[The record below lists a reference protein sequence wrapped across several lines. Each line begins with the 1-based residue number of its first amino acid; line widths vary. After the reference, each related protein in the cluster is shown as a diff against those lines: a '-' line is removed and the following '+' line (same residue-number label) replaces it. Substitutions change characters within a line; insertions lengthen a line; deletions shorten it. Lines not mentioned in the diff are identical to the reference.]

1 VIGPC
6 GLRPLDSRLDA
17 SQAPAPRRMLG
28 AMPKWLWVSMPVLL
42 ATAGIAWL
50 QLRRRAL
57 SRHAMNVWFGL
68 LLLAYVLTT
77 ASLGIFWVANQQ
89 LPAFE
94 WHYLFG
100 YATLL
105 LLALHLAFNFHI
117 VWHHLRRPHDA
128 SAQPPQAALAAGRR
142 PFIGALGLLGTAA
155 ASGLAFV
162 FGLRHGRTELRFDAT
177 AAVAGG
183 APALTMVEDFHAFSS
198 HSRAGVLRRAPS
210 ADLGDPPPA
219 FKRYAGAPRVTLPPA
234 AAAARVNGLQI
245 AALGTVLWHTAG
257 VSERRGG
264 IALRTSPSAGALF
277 ATELYVVASAVDRLA
292 AGLWHYDADANALEN
307 LRSGALAVGALGLG
321 SDHVPGDV
329 SALVVATAV
338 FARTA
343 HKYRDRTYRYVLV
356 DLGHALENLR
366 VAAEQVGVRA
376 ELVARFDEARAAAT
390 LGVDQS
396 QEGVL
401 AVALLRRQ
409 QAAPTAPAHRDAAAP
424 TWQAAAVSA
433 TDSAPLS
440 LTEAMHQASSLRTAV
455 PKTGA
460 PTTPATTPAQPAT
473 RTHALPPPPTMRVDW
488 LEVIAKRRSRR
499 RFAGR
504 ALSLEDLSFVLA
516 QMAQPAGLL
525 SSAVRI
531 DVVTPAVHG
540 LEPGAWRYDAAAHA
554 LRLRMQHGDAL
565 RRRARAAALDQD
577 VIGDAAA
584 VFALS
589 IDRATFA
596 ADASGPARGYRHA
609 LIEAGLVGERVYLA
623 AGARGLAACAVGAFY
638 DDEAAALV
646 GIDPAQEWVI
656 HFAAL
661 GVPA

>member
-1 VIGPC
+1 
-6 GLRPLDSRLDA
+6 
-17 SQAPAPRRMLG
+17 MLG
-28 AMPKWLWVSMPVLL
+28 TMPKWLWVSIPVLL

-50 QLRRRAL
+50 QLRRRPL
-57 SRHAMNVWFGL
+57 SRHAMNVWFSML
-68 LLLAYVLTT
+68 LMGYVLTT

-89 LPAFE
+89 LPAFD

-105 LLALHLAFNFHI
+105 LLALHLGFNFHI
-117 VWHHLRRPHDA
+117 VWHHLRRTRAA
-128 SAQPPQAALAAGRR
+128 SVQPPDAAPVAGRR

-162 FGLRHGRTELRFDAT
+162 LGLGRGRTELRFDAT
-177 AAVAGG
+177 AGG
-183 APALTMVEDFHAFSS
+183 AAALTMVEDFHAFSS

-234 AAAARVNGLQI
+234 TAAARVNGLHI
-245 AALGTVLWHTAG
+245 AALGTVLWHTVG

-277 ATELYVVASAVDRLA
+277 ATELYLVASAVDRIA

-307 LRSGALAVGALGLG
+307 LRSGALEVGALGLRA
-321 SDHVPGDV
+321 DDVPGDV
-329 SALVVATAV
+329 PALVVATAV

-376 ELVARFDEARAAAT
+376 ELVALFEEARAADT

-401 AVALLRRQ
+401 AVVLLRRQ
-409 QAAPTAPAHRDAAAP
+409 QSAPPAPAHRGSAAAA
-424 TWQAAAVSA
+424 WHAAAAAAAGSA
-433 TDSAPLS
+433 ALS
-440 LTEAMHQASSLRTAV
+440 LTEAMHQASSLRAAV

-460 PTTPATTPAQPAT
+460 PTAPATTPALPAT
-473 RTHALPPPPTMRVDW
+473 RTHALPPPPAMRVDW

-499 RFAGR
+499 RFARR

-516 QMAQPAGLL
+516 QMQQPAGLL

-554 LRLRMQHGDAL
+554 LRLRLQHGDAL

-584 VFALS
+584 VLVLS

-623 AGARGLAACAVGAFY
+623 AGALGLATCAVGAFY

-646 GIDPAQEWVI
+646 GIDPAHEWVI

-661 GVPA
+661 GIPA

>member
-1 VIGPC
+1 
-6 GLRPLDSRLDA
+6 
-17 SQAPAPRRMLG
+17 
-28 AMPKWLWVSMPVLL
+28 MPKWFWVSIPVLL

-50 QLRRRAL
+50 QLRRRPP
-57 SRHAMNVWFGL
+57 SRHAMNVWFGVL
-68 LLLAYVLTT
+68 LLGYVLTT

-105 LLALHLAFNFHI
+105 LLVLHLAFNFHI
-117 VWHHLRRPHDA
+117 VWHHLRRTHAA
-128 SAQPPQAALAAGRR
+128 SAQSDRASPVGGRR

-162 FGLRHGRTELRFDAT
+162 LGLRHGRTELRIDAT
-177 AAVAGG
+177 AGLAGG
-183 APALTMVEDFHAFSS
+183 AAAVTMVEEFHAFSS

-210 ADLGDPPPA
+210 VDLGDPPPA
-219 FKRYAGAPRVTLPPA
+219 FKRYAGAARVTLPPA
-234 AAAARVNGLQI
+234 GAAVRANGFDI
-245 AALGTVLWHTAG
+245 AALATALWHTAG

-264 IALRTSPSAGALF
+264 IALRTAPSAGALF
-277 ATELYVVASAVDRLA
+277 ATELYVAARAVDRLA
-292 AGLWHYDADANALEN
+292 AGLWHYDAEANALEN
-307 LRSGALAVGALGLG
+307 LRSGVLEGSALGLG
-321 SDHVPGDV
+321 ADVVPGDV
-329 SALVVATAV
+329 STLVVATAV
-338 FARTA
+338 FGRTA

-366 VAAEQVGVRA
+366 VAAQQVGVRA
-376 ELVARFDEARAAAT
+376 ELAAHFDEPRAAAT

-401 AVALLRRQ
+401 AVVVLRRQ
-409 QAAPTAPAHRDAAAP
+409 QAARPAPTDRNAAAP
-424 TWQAAAVSA
+424 AWQPAAVSA
-433 TDSAPLS
+433 PGSAPLS
-440 LTEAMHQASSLRTAV
+440 LTEAMHQASSLRASV
-455 PKTGA
+455 PQTRA
-460 PTTPATTPAQPAT
+460 PATPASTPPPPPT
-473 RTHALPPPPTMRVDW
+473 RTHALPPPPAMRVDW
-488 LEVIAKRRSRR
+488 LALIAQRRSRR
-499 RFAGR
+499 RFARR

-540 LEPGAWRYDAAAHA
+540 LEPGAWRYDSAAHA
-554 LRLRMQHGDAL
+554 LRLRRQHGDAL

-577 VIGDAAA
+577 VVGDAAA
-584 VFALS
+584 VFVLS
-589 IDRATFA
+589 IDRAVLA
-596 ADASGPARGYRHA
+596 ADAAGPARGYRHA
-609 LIEAGLVGERVYLA
+609 LIEAGLIGERVYLA